1 MPVSKV
7 SAAQIVIP
15 GWPRTMKAL
24 LPGKGLNFVPQD
36 KAVQAVIRVGG
47 LDRSLSGSL
56 DSNHHQRGRL
66 VGQGNIHDLPG
77 KETHASLTAPFSH
90 GRDNLPE

>member
-1 MPVSKV
+1 MAARTTGKSRESHWQEEKAVPVSNV

-47 LDRSLSGSL
+47 LDRS
-56 DSNHHQRGRL
+56 
-66 VGQGNIHDLPG
+66 PG
-77 KETHASLTAPFSH
+77 TV
-90 GRDNLPE
+90 